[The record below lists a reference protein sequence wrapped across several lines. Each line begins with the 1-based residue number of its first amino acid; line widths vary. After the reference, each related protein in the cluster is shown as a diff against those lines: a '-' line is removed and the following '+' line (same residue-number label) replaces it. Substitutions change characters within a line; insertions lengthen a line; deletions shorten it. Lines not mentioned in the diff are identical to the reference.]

1 MIDICSTLCNI
12 ATKKVKIVNS
22 IIDFIICVR
31 YYYDDDI

>member
-1 MIDICSTLCNI
+1 MIYICSTLCNI

-31 YYYDDDI
+31 YYYYDDI